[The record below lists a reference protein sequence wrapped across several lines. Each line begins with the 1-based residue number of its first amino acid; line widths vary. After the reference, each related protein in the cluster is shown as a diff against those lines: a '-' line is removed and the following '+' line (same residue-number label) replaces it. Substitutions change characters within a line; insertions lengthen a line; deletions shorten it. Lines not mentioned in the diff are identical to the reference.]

1 MNARLA
7 ALAAG
12 SLLLAGVSG
21 FMVASAIG
29 ATAPPPEKTVTVTI
43 PNNATG
49 PTGPT
54 GATGPEGGIT
64 CPTGFVPGVLIVNHP
79 GGQVSVYACLK

>member
-1 MNARLA
+1 
-7 ALAAG
+7 
-12 SLLLAGVSG
+12 
-21 FMVASAIG
+21 MVATAIG

-43 PNNATG
+43 PTNATG

-54 GATGPEGGIT
+54 GPPGTID

>member
-12 SLLLAGVSG
+12 SLLLAGTSG
-21 FMVASAIG
+21 FMVATAIG

-43 PNNATG
+43 PTNATG

-54 GATGPEGGIT
+54 GPPGTID